1 MNDDQKPSV
10 EEKDLLKSYDRGEW
24 RSVNA
29 VQERLEQYQVAASA
43 MLEADGLISIIL
55 PKEDLQ
61 ALQRKAD
68 AAGVPYQ
75 KMIANIVHQFL
86 AGRLIEK
93 TRS

>member
-1 MNDDQKPSV
+1 
-10 EEKDLLKSYDRGEW
+10 
-24 RSVNA
+24 
-29 VQERLEQYQVAASA
+29 
-43 MLEADGLISIIL
+43 L